1 MKVKKRLVL
10 DGEVQG
16 VGLRAFAKRLA
27 LRMKLKGCARN
38 LEDGTVEIYIEG
50 EQEKIEK
57 FKAILQSEQTRS
69 FGIIVESI
77 MEFDEGTE
85 GFGTPPEY
93 KGFKIIYDY
102 KVEPAMEELLER
114 TEMIVIGG
122 QELKAGI
129 NLVANKV
136 DCVAEK
142 VDRVAEKVDKVAEK
156 VDAGNKMLAE
166 KMDKVEGGIKML
178 AEKIDSMHADM
189 NERFDR
195 IEAKYGVLS
204 ETLLGFMQEFRNFN
218 VKLDEHNQ
226 KLDLI
231 LEKLVALEDR
241 KHCRRLH
248 DETIQHD

>member
-57 FKAILQSEQTRS
+57 FKAILQSEQTKS

-142 VDRVAEKVDKVAEK
+142 VDRVAEK
-156 VDAGNKMLAE
+156 
-166 KMDKVEGGIKML
+166 
-178 AEKIDSMHADM
+178 IDSMHADM

-195 IEAKYGVLS
+195 IEA
-204 ETLLGFMQEFRNFN
+204 
-218 VKLDEHNQ
+218 
-226 KLDLI
+226 
-231 LEKLVALEDR
+231 
-241 KHCRRLH
+241 
-248 DETIQHD
+248 